1 MAETKTPAPKTAAK
15 QLTDQQKRRLAR
27 NPMTLRQQQRM
38 NKEHG
43 VPMIR
48 RKGVMR
54 DRDPEA

>member
-1 MAETKTPAPKTAAK
+1 MAETKTAAK
-15 QLTDQQKRRLAR
+15 KALSEEAKRKIAR
-27 NPMTLRQQQRM
+27 NPMTLRQQKRM